1 MSFGF
6 NPQSAIAFSAAS
18 ACNWICDMS
27 GMTPSFVVSAAP
39 TTATVL
45 CGIGSAFRRTEEGQ
59 RDGIV
64 LFREHHLEWHIE
76 YQCLR
81 RLRAFYDVAHHA
93 RAFRQLDHGDG
104 IGRLEAGH
112 LAMMDH
118 VAVQDRLARC
128 LEHADRTRGA
138 FRAERPWGEIH
149 VTASVAALQAQ

>member
-1 MSFGF
+1 MSEDLS
-6 NPQSAIAFSAAS
+6 PASAIAFRAAS

-64 LFREHHLEWHIE
+64 LFREHHFEWHIQH
-76 YQCLR
+76 QCLR
-81 RLRAFYDVAHHA
+81 RLRTFYDIAHHA
-93 RAFRQLDHGDG
+93 RTFGQLDHGDG
-104 IGRLEAGH
+104 IGWLEAGQ

-118 VAVQDRLARC
+118 VTVQ
-128 LEHADRTRGA
+128 
-138 FRAERPWGEIH
+138 
-149 VTASVAALQAQ
+149 